1 MKSCKAVWW
10 LFPIVTNTGLFVR
23 CHRKVKRDRTSLSLF
38 EFMSCFSI
46 FFCLF
51 CPRWEFQLSQFLSE
65 SHKTKSFRVY
75 PKAPERKWAF
85 PSVGRAACLCLH
97 YIPAAKESQGGT
109 VPRTVKQISSESTKK
124 RLKSKWTLGWLSSL
138 RYWTLTCRFKSL
150 IVIVGVE
157 VSEVCVGVGLPGELW
172 VEVLVPF
179 LQNQI
184 VFVEGLRNK
193 MGEQRGVSA
202 DPLAARG

>member
-1 MKSCKAVWW
+1 M
-10 LFPIVTNTGLFVR
+10 
-23 CHRKVKRDRTSLSLF
+23 
-38 EFMSCFSI
+38 
-46 FFCLF
+46 
-51 CPRWEFQLSQFLSE
+51 
-65 SHKTKSFRVY
+65 Y

-85 PSVGRAACLCLH
+85 PSVGRAVCLCLH

-109 VPRTVKQISSESTKK
+109 VPRTVKRISSESTKK
-124 RLKSKWTLGWLSSL
+124 RLKSKWTLGRLSSL

-202 DPLAARG
+202 DPLAACG